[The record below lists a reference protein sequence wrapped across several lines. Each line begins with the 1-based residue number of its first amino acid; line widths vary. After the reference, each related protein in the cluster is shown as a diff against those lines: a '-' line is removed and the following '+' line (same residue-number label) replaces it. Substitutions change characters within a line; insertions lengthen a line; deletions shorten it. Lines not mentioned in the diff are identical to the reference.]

1 MKLALLDHAMW
12 FHRAAPA
19 DEWLLYVLDSPTAQG
34 GRMLAR
40 GSIFT
45 RDGELVAT
53 IAQEM
58 MFRLPEYK

>member
-1 MKLALLDHAMW
+1 
-12 FHRAAPA
+12 
-19 DEWLLYVLDSPTAQG
+19 
-34 GRMLAR
+34 MLAR